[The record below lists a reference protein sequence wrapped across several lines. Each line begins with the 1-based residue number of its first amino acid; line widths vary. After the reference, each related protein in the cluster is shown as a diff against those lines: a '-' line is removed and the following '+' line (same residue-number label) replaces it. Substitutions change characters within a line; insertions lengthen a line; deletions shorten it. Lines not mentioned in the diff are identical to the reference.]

1 MRAREEGVKVK
12 PSWPN
17 VRSHT
22 HTTPFRLGLR
32 WGRGRMEGDGR
43 GGKEQRNERELTV
56 EGGLW
61 VGNRPKSASNSLI
74 ELRSKGVSL
83 PLHL

>member
-1 MRAREEGVKVK
+1 
-12 PSWPN
+12 
-17 VRSHT
+17 
-22 HTTPFRLGLR
+22 
-32 WGRGRMEGDGR
+32 MEGDGR